1 MSLGFEV
8 ICSEISG
15 ALAGSQAE
23 VRKPALPTGPEGLL
37 HWRVSLVSKKLV
49 IAAIDFL
56 NPAPLM
62 WDFEHEP
69 RATELARRYSI
80 ISSTP
85 AECAHHLR
93 AGTADIG
100 LVPVAAYPSL
110 PNAAVVPRCAIASLD
125 EVRSILLVVRH
136 SGGVNG
142 VKRVALDT
150 ASITSATYTRIL
162 FHKLWKNDPE
172 FLSLGADLEA
182 MLNVADA
189 AMLIGDPA
197 LLALEDR
204 EDREQRTGERLL
216 YLDLA
221 HEWRAWT
228 NTAWV
233 SAFWAVREDALTRTG
248 IASGQLVDDFEHSRD
263 SGLDHLD
270 QIVQEWSTRIAVPA
284 ATIKAYLFD
293 NIHYFLDDVCLD
305 GLNLFYRYAVECGAM
320 SAIPKLRFL

>member
-1 MSLGFEV
+1 M
-8 ICSEISG
+8 
-15 ALAGSQAE
+15 
-23 VRKPALPTGPEGLL
+23 L
-37 HWRVSLVSKKLV
+37 HWLVTLSSQRLV
-49 IAAIDFL
+49 IAAINFL

-69 RATELARRYSI
+69 RASELARRYSI

-85 AECAHHLR
+85 AECARHLR

-100 LVPVAAYPSL
+100 LVPVAAYPAL
-110 PNAAVVPRCAIASLD
+110 RNAAIIPRCAIASLD
-125 EVRSILLVVRH
+125 EVRSILLVVRNPD
-136 SGGVNG
+136 GVRA

-162 FHKLWKNDPE
+162 FRKLWDNDPA
-172 FLSLGADLEA
+172 FLSHTADLDA
-182 MLNVADA
+182 MLRVADA
-189 AMLIGDPA
+189 ALLIGDPA

-204 EDREQRTGERLL
+204 ERRQQCTGERLL

-233 SAFWAVREDALTRTG
+233 SAFWAVRKEALDRTG
-248 IASGQLVDDFEHSRD
+248 ISGAQIVDDFEHSRD
-263 SGLDHLD
+263 GGLDHLD
-270 QIVQEWSTRIAVPA
+270 EIVAEWSTRIAVPS
-284 ATIKAYLFD
+284 ATIKTYLFD

-305 GLNLFYRYAVECGAM
+305 GLALFYRYAVECEAL
-320 SAIPKLRFL
+320 PEVPTLEFL

>member
-1 MSLGFEV
+1 
-8 ICSEISG
+8 
-15 ALAGSQAE
+15 
-23 VRKPALPTGPEGLL
+23 LL
-37 HWRVSLVSKKLV
+37 HWLVTLVSQKLV

-69 RATELARRYSI
+69 RASELARRYSI

-85 AECAHHLR
+85 AECAQHLR

-100 LVPVAAYPSL
+100 LVPVASYSYL
-110 PNAAVVPRCAIASLD
+110 PNTAIVPRCAIASLD
-125 EVRSILLVVRH
+125 QVRSILLVVRNP
-136 SGGVNG
+136 GGVRE

-162 FHKLWKNDPE
+162 FRKLWNNDPD
-172 FLSLGADLEA
+172 FLPHAADLDA
-182 MLNVADA
+182 MLGVADA
-189 AMLIGDPA
+189 ALLIGDPA

-204 EDREQRTGERLL
+204 ESREQRSGDRLL

-228 NTAWV
+228 DTAWV
-233 SAFWAVREDALTRTG
+233 SAFWAVRKDALHRTN
-248 IASGQLVDDFEHSRD
+248 ISSEQIVEDFEHSRD

-270 QIVQEWSTRIAVPA
+270 QIVREWSTRIPVPPT
-284 ATIKAYLFD
+284 TIKRYLFD
-293 NIHYFLDDVCLD
+293 NIHYFLDDVCLE
-305 GLNLFYRYAVECGAM
+305 GLNLFYRYAVECGAL
-320 SAIPKLRFL
+320 AAVPTLQFL

>member
-1 MSLGFEV
+1 V
-8 ICSEISG
+8 
-15 ALAGSQAE
+15 
-23 VRKPALPTGPEGLL
+23 T
-37 HWRVSLVSKKLV
+37 VSNKLV

-69 RATELARRYSI
+69 RATELAQRYSI

-85 AECAHHLR
+85 AECAQHLR

-110 PNAAVVPRCAIASLD
+110 PNTVIVPRCAIASLD
-125 EVRSILLVVRH
+125 EVRSILLIVRH
-136 SGGVNG
+136 PDGVQG

-150 ASITSATYTRIL
+150 ASITSSTYTRIL
-162 FHKLWKNDPE
+162 FSKLWNKNPE
-172 FLSLGADLEA
+172 FLPHAADLEA
-182 MLNVADA
+182 MLNLADA
-189 AMLIGDPA
+189 ALLIGDPA

-204 EDREQRTGERLL
+204 ELREQRTGERLL

-228 NTAWV
+228 GTAWV
-233 SAFWAVREDALTRTG
+233 SAFWAVQEQAFTRAR
-248 IASGQLVDDFEHSRD
+248 IPSEQVVEDFERSRD
-263 SGLDHLD
+263 GGLDHLD

-284 ATIKAYLFD
+284 ATVRTYLNE

-305 GLNLFYRYAVECGAM
+305 GLNLFYRYAVECGAL
-320 SAIPKLRFL
+320 PVVPDLRIL